1 MKKWHYPFL
10 LLLIVGTVIILSRNR
25 KEQDT
30 YYTDSGFVFGT
41 TYNIT
46 YRYSRDIEDDIKA
59 AMLLVDG
66 ALSMFNDTSTISR
79 INRNEDIVVTGD
91 TMFIKVFRRAL
102 EISSLTHGAFD
113 VTVAPAVN
121 AWGFGFKNSSHITD
135 SVIDSLLQLTGYTKI
150 REEDG
155 RIVKDDPRI
164 MLDCSAIAKGYGCD
178 VVADVLRG
186 KGIGDFL
193 VEIGGEMVISGLN
206 PKGGIWNIGVSQPDD
221 DLTAS
226 SKQLNTILH
235 LTDCAM
241 ATSGNYRNFYEKDG
255 IKYAHTIDPHTCR
268 PVSHS
273 LLSATVVAQDCA
285 TADALATS
293 FMVMGADSAVSL
305 VKRMPEIQAYLL
317 VATEDGIEPIDLLT
331 VGR

>member
-10 LLLIVGTVIILSRNR
+10 LLLIVGTVIILGRNR

-91 TMFIKVFRRAL
+91 TMFIKVFRRAM

>member
-10 LLLIVGTVIILSRNR
+10 LLLIVGTVIILGRNR